1 MFSGLFKGIEGE
13 DEVSGH
19 VTTLMGEYG
28 PEPKGI
34 VLFVPGLSGKRHS
47 WFFFQINAVTEDYQK
62 INRKIISG
70 YQDYKHFYPDCISL
84 EQPGKL

>member
-1 MFSGLFKGIEGE
+1 MFSEVFKGIEGE
-13 DEVSGH
+13 NAVSGH
-19 VTTLMGEYG
+19 VTILIGANG
-28 PEPKGI
+28 LVPKGI
-34 VLFVPGLSGKRHS
+34 VLFAPGLNGKLHG
-47 WFFFQINAVTEDYQK
+47 WFFSDKCSNRRQK